1 MIDDARFQ
9 ALTFKL
15 TMLTLLVSVVFV
27 SFLEG

>member
-9 ALTFKL
+9 ALAFKL